1 MQEFPHTGGASNN
14 RRAARRTRLFA
25 TFKLATSHV
34 EMLSKHNVAGAVRR
48 AANVNRR
55 AVAMAEPSQT
65 GRP

>member
-1 MQEFPHTGGASNN
+1 MQEFPHTGGASND
-14 RRAARRTRLFA
+14 RRAARQTRLFA

-34 EMLSKHNVAGAVRR
+34 EMLSKRNVTGAVRT